1 MLLFWSE
8 EHVEKWC
15 KDWDMSSGEVIPLDK
30 CCRLAQVWYGPD
42 RREPEWRRRTVDEA
56 EELFSQLGFTSP
68 FWRLP
73 R

>member
-1 MLLFWSE
+1 
-8 EHVEKWC
+8 
-15 KDWDMSSGEVIPLDK
+15 MSRGEVIPLAK

-56 EELFSQLGFTSP
+56 EELFSELGFTSP